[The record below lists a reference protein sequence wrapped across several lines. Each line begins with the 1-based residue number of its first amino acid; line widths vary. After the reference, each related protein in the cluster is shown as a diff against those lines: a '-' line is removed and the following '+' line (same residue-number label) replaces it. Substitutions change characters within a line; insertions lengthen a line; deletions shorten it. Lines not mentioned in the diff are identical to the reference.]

1 MAGSVTIISR
11 GMRHRKLHINPLE
24 SVSELEYC
32 RFCNDEVGVEV
43 DEGKWG
49 AIWVY
54 RKRCLRCG
62 QVIQWGAAKSA
73 FETTDKDTADAV
85 ASWIRATGKDR
96 R

>member
-1 MAGSVTIISR
+1 MAGDVTIISK
-11 GMRHRKLHINPLE
+11 GMRQRKLSINPLE

-32 RFCNDEVGVEV
+32 QHCHDDVDVEI
-43 DEGKWG
+43 DQGKWQV
-49 AIWVY
+49 IWVY

-73 FETTDKDTADAV
+73 FEATDKGTIDAI
-85 ASWIRATGKDR
+85 ASWILATGKDR